1 MKKFFR
7 LILIILIISLPKL
20 YSQNYNY
27 TYILVDTNYDK
38 SYDTSMKNYI
48 DSLKNL
54 LDFEMNKVIG
64 YTDTPLYVKTP
75 QSELSNLLTDIV
87 FKRGNE
93 FSLKEL
99 GNPVDL
105 SLLNFGGIR
114 EHFIDKGEITVGDIY
129 TISPFDNTLVIIELT
144 GIELRKVFSKFTA
157 EDNQPYA
164 NAKVLYQGNKIAS
177 VTVNGEPINYERTYY
192 LATLDFI
199 ANGGDNILTGIVFKK
214 VTPTHIL
221 LREAVIGYITSK
233 KNIKPRLDDRVT
245 IQ

>member
-1 MKKFFR
+1 M
-7 LILIILIISLPKL
+7 
-20 YSQNYNY
+20 
-27 TYILVDTNYDK
+27 VDTNYDK

-129 TISPFDNTLVIIELT
+129 TISPFDNTLVII
-144 GIELRKVFSKFTA
+144 G
-157 EDNQPYA
+157 
-164 NAKVLYQGNKIAS
+164 
-177 VTVNGEPINYERTYY
+177 
-192 LATLDFI
+192 
-199 ANGGDNILTGIVFKK
+199 
-214 VTPTHIL
+214 
-221 LREAVIGYITSK
+221 
-233 KNIKPRLDDRVT
+233 
-245 IQ
+245 